1 MELAAP
7 EEAGGGNPFA
17 RFGAALK
24 AGKAAADGKVLVVG
38 GAAGPVRLVRAERG
52 ARVSMLGG
60 DGAQGDREEALLG
73 EDCGVYVG
81 DLPGLA
87 ALDGLGATAGPAV
100 VLGVDLL
107 RKRPRMW
114 YTASAVYV

>member
-1 MELAAP
+1 M
-7 EEAGGGNPFA
+7 
-17 RFGAALK
+17 K

-60 DGAQGDREEALLG
+60 DGAQAGREEGERREEALLG
-73 EDCGVYVG
+73 EECGVYVG

-87 ALDGLGATAGPAV
+87 ALDGLGAAAGPAV
-100 VLGVDLL
+100 VLGTDLL

-114 YTASAVYV
+114 YTESGVYV